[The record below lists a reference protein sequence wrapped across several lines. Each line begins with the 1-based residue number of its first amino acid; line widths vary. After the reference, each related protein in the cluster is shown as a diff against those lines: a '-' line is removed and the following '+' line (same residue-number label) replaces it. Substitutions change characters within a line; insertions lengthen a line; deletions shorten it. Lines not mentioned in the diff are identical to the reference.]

1 MVDTASAA
9 MSIFSKAEQK
19 IDVMIVNVHSSNML
33 SFHLLAQALDLDI
46 VSLAVCDE
54 HNEDIVKK
62 ALDEGAYVCLKKPF
76 DREIVKYLWQFVL
89 RKKIQKEKARERSS
103 KNRDQMNVDD
113 IGKNSIFGENEEQL
127 REKKNVCNIEE
138 QDNYINEVENNV
150 LLNEKCK
157 LSRKRGRKSMKEINE
172 RESQSS
178 DIHKIVTQKNY
189 IEWTDDLHAKFMEAV
204 QQLGE
209 GRCYPKEILEVMNVP
224 GLTRLQIASHLQKW
238 RHPSGKGSS
247 SEFHVPK
254 SSFTKFGTM
263 PRLQKYVP
271 NLQRNTDQTQRNP
284 KFSFPTLNTN
294 KNFVRGGSSIQQ
306 QFYRPQLPIQ
316 SHYLDICNP
325 FNNPFLLAQNN
336 VVGRIQQQYGP
347 LFGMLNSQG
356 LQGPITE
363 NTNYRSGL
371 ALNSGDNHTQSDY
384 NSDLNVAQG
393 AIYSGSEIMSGSDI
407 GNATTSNYN
416 LNVNLDNVAT
426 YSSSANMPD
435 AYVGN
440 VTINGFG
447 AENSNFQQYIG
458 EPNMFDPSTIVNHG
472 NLSASLPN
480 EQGNEFDQVYPDDQ
494 VAATSNVQ
502 FPEITD
508 ESSK

>member
-1 MVDTASAA
+1 
-9 MSIFSKAEQK
+9 
-19 IDVMIVNVHSSNML
+19 
-33 SFHLLAQALDLDI
+33 
-46 VSLAVCDE
+46 
-54 HNEDIVKK
+54 
-62 ALDEGAYVCLKKPF
+62 
-76 DREIVKYLWQFVL
+76 
-89 RKKIQKEKARERSS
+89 
-103 KNRDQMNVDD
+103 MNVDD

-127 REKKNVCNIEE
+127 REKKNVCNTEE
-138 QDNYINEVENNV
+138 QDNYINEVENDV

-157 LSRKRGRKSMKEINE
+157 LSRKRGRKNMKEINE
-172 RESQSS
+172 GESQSS
-178 DIHKIVTQKNY
+178 DIHKIVMQKNY

-224 GLTRLQIASHLQKW
+224 GLTRMQIASH
-238 RHPSGKGSS
+238 
-247 SEFHVPK
+247 
-254 SSFTKFGTM
+254 
-263 PRLQKYVP
+263 
-271 NLQRNTDQTQRNP
+271 LQRNTDQTQRRP
-284 KFSFPTLNTN
+284 KFPFPTLNTN

-336 VVGRIQQQYGP
+336 VVGRIQQQHGP
-347 LFGMLNSQG
+347 SFGMLNSQG

-384 NSDLNVAQG
+384 NLDLNVAHG
-393 AIYSGSEIMSGSDI
+393 EIYLGSEIMSCSDI

-416 LNVNLDNVAT
+416 LNVNLDNVTT

-440 VTINGFG
+440 VTINELGP
-447 AENSNFQQYIG
+447 ENSNFQQHIG
-458 EPNMFDPSTIVNHG
+458 EPNMFDPSTIVA
-472 NLSASLPN
+472 AS
-480 EQGNEFDQVYPDDQ
+480 Y
-494 VAATSNVQ
+494 
-502 FPEITD
+502 
-508 ESSK
+508 ESHI